1 MKTTSGLHNI
11 TGIPQKELTSILKQ
25 GVILRLPYLESRLAQ
40 AQENIKIFEQKYHAK
55 LAAFKN
61 NGLPENAGYEMH
73 EDFIEWEYWDD
84 VVNENKNTVDRLK
97 KFIEEAGE
105 N

>member
-1 MKTTSGLHNI
+1 MKPTSGLHNI

-40 AQENIKIFEQKYHAK
+40 AQAKIKILEQKYHTK
-55 LAAFKN
+55 LVTLKN

-84 VVNENKNTVDRLK
+84 VVNENKGVDSILRSL
-97 KFIEEAGE
+97 
-105 N
+105 